1 MCNFF
6 SVVGSIP
13 PVVEIANLS
22 YLSYLSYK
30 RAAHY
35 PREEMEIV
43 LKFRFYFIL
52 KVVVIVRNFENWKI
66 QAADQDQ

>member
-1 MCNFF
+1 M
-6 SVVGSIP
+6 
-13 PVVEIANLS
+13 EIGCEDRLE
-22 YLSYLSYK
+22 YK